1 MASEPGHERGIRAQK
16 QRRNK
21 DIPERGSSGGP
32 IKVRS
37 RLGTCRCPG
46 VGFMGRKEL
55 GKRRQFEVGEQ
66 EPQAGAGL
74 LAGEARPACGL

>member
-1 MASEPGHERGIRAQK
+1 MASEPGHERGHRAQK
-16 QRRNK
+16 QRGNK

-32 IKVRS
+32 TKVRS
-37 RLGTCRCPG
+37 RLGTCRCPAG
-46 VGFMGRKEL
+46 RFMGRREL

-66 EPQAGAGL
+66 EPRAGAGR